1 VLLVVVFLLMAAPSW
16 ADPPQDQEKDAL
28 SYIHPLRD
36 LLMGLFDSE
45 EVCRNGA
52 AAPLKPAVCGY
63 LVMSGSF
70 FSFFAYYIAAPCF
83 VALLLWYFY
92 TYVLRL
98 YRGGDDAVV
107 SFFLKRALALLVAFI
122 MVVPARSVLGVN
134 DSRPTALWAIFKA
147 VQGGM
152 ELAGKGIDL
161 ALGWGEADETIK
173 ESIQKARR
181 ESNGDSLTYFLVLP
195 LTIEGYMDRSKE
207 LLKQMNDKVVEN
219 VEEAPDKAVSMRDA
233 LYGKWYHKLGGVAV
247 AALGTVLGVASGGT
261 MLVPA
266 IAMTAAGLGSTIFGM
281 AENQILLWFRDALA
295 EPIFNVTLAFAWYAA
310 LCVLVVRMMLY
321 GFLGTG
327 MAIFVPMGRWGRQKI
342 TTFLSNLIAFILT
355 PIVMA
360 VGWFVALV
368 VRVLYLQISNV
379 VILVTCNVTQGSVV
393 GFFAVFLAT
402 MTLPLFFVMPLC
414 YLFFRTPAYLSHV
427 VGNVFSAGMGVA
439 ERMRAPLA
447 R

>member
-1 VLLVVVFLLMAAPSW
+1 
-16 ADPPQDQEKDAL
+16 
-28 SYIHPLRD
+28 
-36 LLMGLFDSE
+36 
-45 EVCRNGA
+45 
-52 AAPLKPAVCGY
+52 
-63 LVMSGSF
+63 
-70 FSFFAYYIAAPCF
+70 
-83 VALLLWYFY
+83 
-92 TYVLRL
+92 
-98 YRGGDDAVV
+98 
-107 SFFLKRALALLVAFI
+107 
-122 MVVPARSVLGVN
+122 
-134 DSRPTALWAIFKA
+134 
-147 VQGGM
+147 
-152 ELAGKGIDL
+152 
-161 ALGWGEADETIK
+161 
-173 ESIQKARR
+173 
-181 ESNGDSLTYFLVLP
+181 
-195 LTIEGYMDRSKE
+195 
-207 LLKQMNDKVVEN
+207 
-219 VEEAPDKAVSMRDA
+219 
-233 LYGKWYHKLGGVAV
+233 
-247 AALGTVLGVASGGT
+247 
-261 MLVPA
+261 
-266 IAMTAAGLGSTIFGM
+266 
-281 AENQILLWFRDALA
+281 
-295 EPIFNVTLAFAWYAA
+295 
-310 LCVLVVRMMLY
+310 MMLY